1 MNSDNGKFISDMQ
14 KGYSCEG
21 EHLTLG
27 AAMLDNTVID
37 RAPINIALRTLN
49 RHGLIA
55 GATGTGKTMTMKM
68 LAEQLS
74 EHGVPSLLMDLKGDL
89 SGVAARG
96 TVNSKIVERQ
106 TKIGMTW
113 QPHAFSV
120 EFLSLSHEPG
130 VRLRAS
136 ITEFGPLLFAKILGL
151 NETQTGILAVI
162 FKYCSDNNL
171 ILIDLNDL
179 KSVIHYL
186 TTKNKDNFT
195 AEYGLISTMS
205 TGFILRKILALE
217 QQDAERFFG
226 EPTFDVN
233 DLLATDSTGFAKI
246 NILRVTDLQDRPA
259 LFSTFMLGLL
269 HKVYH
274 MFPEI
279 GDTEKPKLVL
289 FIDEAHLIFNN
300 ASGVLVE
307 KITSIIKLIR
317 SKGVGVIFCTQDP
330 SDIPAS
336 ILSQLGLKI
345 QHALRAFTAKDHK
358 AIKISAENYP
368 SSEYYQT
375 TNLLTALGIGE
386 ALVSA
391 LDERGRPTPLAA
403 TLLQAPRSRLGS
415 LTSIELLEIT
425 QRSILVQKYAQTK
438 NSLSAK
444 TQVNQQKNTVLPPK
458 KDNKENTILKI
469 CKIPLIR
476 QIINTFAREGVRA
489 IFSALGL
496 SGRKRYRK

>member
-1 MNSDNGKFISDMQ
+1 MQSDKAKFISHIQ
-14 KGYSCEG
+14 NGYSCEG
-21 EHLTLG
+21 EHLNLG
-27 AAMLDNTVID
+27 AAMLNNTVID
-37 RAPINIALRTLN
+37 TAPINIALRTLN

-55 GATGTGKTMTMKM
+55 GATGTGKTMTMQM

-89 SGVAARG
+89 SGLAASG
-96 TVNSKIVERQ
+96 TSNPKIIERQ
-106 TKIGMTW
+106 AKIGASW
-113 QPHAFSV
+113 HPHTFPV
-120 EFLSLSHEPG
+120 EFLSLSDEPG

-136 ITEFGPLLFAKILGL
+136 ITEFGSVLFAKILDL
-151 NETQTGILAVI
+151 NETQSGILAVI

-171 ILIDLNDL
+171 PLIDLNDL
-179 KSVIHYL
+179 KSVIHCL
-186 TTKNKDNFT
+186 TTENKEAFA

-205 TGFILRKILALE
+205 TGSILRKILALE

-226 EPTFDVN
+226 EPAFDVN
-233 DLLATDSTGFAKI
+233 DLLATDSTGFGKI

-269 HKVYH
+269 NKVYH
-274 MFPEI
+274 LFPEI
-279 GDTEKPKLVL
+279 GDTPKPKLVL

-300 ASGVLVE
+300 ATGALLE

-317 SKGVGVIFCTQDP
+317 SKGVGIVFCTQDP

-358 AIKISAENYP
+358 AIKMSAENYP
-368 SSEYYQT
+368 TSIYYDT
-375 TNLLTALGIGE
+375 TNLLTSLGIGE

-391 LDERGRPTPLAA
+391 LDEKGRPTPLAA
-403 TLLQAPRSRLGS
+403 TFLQAPRSRMGT
-415 LTSIELLEIT
+415 LTTTELREIT
-425 QRSILVQKYAQTK
+425 QRSFLVQKYAQNK
-438 NSLSAK
+438 NYRSAK
-444 TQVNQQKNTVLPPK
+444 TQLNQQKKPILTSK
-458 KDNKENTILKI
+458 KSNKENTIMKI
-469 CKIPLIR
+469 CRMPLIR
-476 QIINTFAREGVRA
+476 QLLNTIVREVARA
-489 IFSALGL
+489 IFVALGL